1 MTTLTLLHKQSL
13 TRFTLQKIDDHYIL
27 TSDDYEDTAIDSVSI
42 NPNDPNDPNTISLK
56 KTNPNGNP
64 EYTEF
69 LITEHNTN
77 GQ

>member
-42 NPNDPNDPNTISLK
+42 NPNDPNTISLK
-56 KTNPNGNP
+56 KTNPNGSP

-69 LITEHNTN
+69 LITEHNAN
-77 GQ
+77 DQ